1 MPTEVPA
8 HDLMGGLIWQD
19 LELPPEVMQ
28 PVAVAADSAAFAA
41 PTPGVPPSQRWLQKG
56 NLAADHVAAG
66 AFDSAMRLLNRCV
79 HWGQSQRPR
88 PACCH
93 VTVCAP

>member
-1 MPTEVPA
+1 
-8 HDLMGGLIWQD
+8 
-19 LELPPEVMQ
+19 MQ

-66 AFDSAMRLLNRCV
+66 AFDSAMRLLNRSV
-79 HWGQSQRPR
+79 PRDKIQRPR
-88 PACCH
+88 RSCSH
-93 VTVCAP
+93 VAVLLPPRAQG